1 VDGAVVSMNEVVRT
15 EGCVKIYTKEAID
28 NAFSDRFSSK
38 SVVNSV
44 AKRDFS
50 SSV

>member
-1 VDGAVVSMNEVVRT
+1 MSMHEVVKI
-15 EGCVKIYTKEAID
+15 EGCAKIYTKEVID

-38 SVVNSV
+38 SIDNSV

-50 SSV
+50 ISV